1 MKNALV
7 ILAGGKGER
16 FGQKIPK
23 QFYKKDGKAVINLFL
38 SNLETK
44 LFKVIVISID
54 KKYINILKNSR
65 LLEKRTLNVIFKR

>member
-23 QFYKKDGKAVINLFL
+23 QFYKIGNQSIINRFL
-38 SNLETK
+38 SNLDSS
-44 LFKVIVISID
+44 LF
-54 KKYINILKNSR
+54 
-65 LLEKRTLNVIFKR
+65 